1 MTNPISTDT
10 SGAGPLEELL
20 AKQAITEVIYG
31 YCRALD
37 RMDKP
42 AAYAVWH
49 PDGTA
54 HYGEDTFE
62 GTGWEF
68 VDWVWTAHAAMSTH
82 SHQVTNVLIQVDGD
96 RAVSEA
102 YVIVALRT
110 LAGPDGS
117 GVADIFVRGRYVDQW
132 SCRDGQW
139 AIDHRDYITDHSV
152 MVPNPNPEP
161 HDPRSIRS
169 SDDLSFARFG

>member
-1 MTNPISTDT
+1 MSTPNPSD
-10 SGAGPLEELL
+10 ALAEVV

-54 HYGEDTFE
+54 DYGEDIYQ
-62 GTGWEF
+62 GTGHGF

-82 SHQVTNVLIQVDGD
+82 SHQVTNILIQVDGD
-96 RAVSEA
+96 RATSES
-102 YVIVALRT
+102 YVTVALRT
-110 LAGPDGS
+110 LADETG
-117 GVADIFVRGRYVDQW
+117 AAHDIFSRGRYLDRW
-132 SCRDGQW
+132 SNRSGRW
-139 AIDHRDYITDHSV
+139 AIDQRTYVTDHSLTQ
-152 MVPNPNPEP
+152 PNTLPEP
-161 HDPRSIRS
+161 HDPRSIRGP
-169 SDDLSFARFG
+169 DDPSVALFA